1 MTLGD
6 TTISQL
12 ARGAI
17 LGLLL
22 CLTVLAVFVP
32 LNPVMPSPQLDSSWM
47 FAMNQGVARGLVFG
61 KDIVFTFGP
70 YGSIYTELYDPAT
83 DWLMLYGSL
92 FLGLCYAFLLLQLGW
107 GAKAYKLLLYGIFLA
122 CLMDSRDAL
131 LFSYPL
137 ILALVVYR
145 VTLPDGHAFKLRL
158 PKEYERGWTI
168 LFAPLGLL
176 PLIKGSLLPIC
187 GITAMF
193 CFAILWFNGS
203 KTLAWLAAI
212 VPVISSALAWPLSGQ
227 PLLALLDFYM
237 SSRQFISGYTEA
249 MSYPGDIW
257 ECVFYAISSAV
268 IIFTIA
274 RSARGPKSS
283 TGFLCAVYAF
293 FLFIAFK
300 AGFVRHDPW
309 HNVTAGSSL
318 LAAALL
324 LMFVL
329 DEMPSLMPLGMAL
342 LAWAYIGHGTR
353 PSIAADITANLR
365 STFVGSFQGARERW
379 HASGDLR
386 KRYDQHL
393 AAIRIAYPIP
403 QMPGTM
409 DIYSFNQSW
418 LLASDNDWSP
428 RPVTQSYSAY
438 TPALQELNLRHLQGS
453 SAPDN
458 ILFRVEPID
467 GRLASLEDG
476 LSWPTL
482 INNYS
487 LQKLD
492 GASAYLRK
500 MPIATEKNDA
510 EVKKD
515 FQSANHDLGEEV
527 PLPDSSDPLFARME
541 ITPTFLGKVLG
552 ALFKPPEL
560 HITMHLRS
568 GNTANYRV
576 ISTMM
581 QTDFLITPL
590 IRSTEDFALLKAGG
604 NKFLIGNQ
612 VKSFQISA
620 DDDKGLFWNKSY
632 SLQLAILNLA
642 ESTEAENAVLFD
654 QIDDAVAPNHLN
666 LHAEMCEGAIEAVN
680 GTSPHFEIPAV
691 GNALSVRGWMAISG
705 KDGIVPDHVFVTLTD
720 QSGKTFFIKP
730 RSIPRPDIS
739 GHFNQPTMPDPGFTA
754 LVDVASLH
762 GKYTM
767 GLAHTYKGT
776 FGSCEQFKLPI
787 LIAR

>member
-1 MTLGD
+1 MTLGNI
-6 TTISQL
+6 TISRL
-12 ARGAI
+12 IRGAI
-17 LGLLL
+17 VALLL
-22 CLTVLAVFVP
+22 TLTVLAVFVP

-47 FAMNQGVARGLVFG
+47 FAMNQAVARGLVFG
-61 KDIVFTFGP
+61 KDIIFTFGP

-83 DWLMLYGSL
+83 DRLMLYGSL
-92 FLGLCYAFLLLQLGW
+92 FLAFCYAFLLLQLGR
-107 GAKAYKLLLYGIFLA
+107 GEKAYKLLLFGIFLA

-131 LFSYPL
+131 LFSFPL

-145 VTLPDGHAFKLRL
+145 VTLPDDHAIKLRL
-158 PKEYERGWTI
+158 PKEYERGSAI

-187 GITAMF
+187 AITAVF
-193 CFAILWFNGS
+193 CIAILWCSGK
-203 KTLAWLAAI
+203 KTLAWLALI
-212 VPVISSALAWPLSGQ
+212 VPAISSALAWPLSGQ
-227 PLLALLDFYM
+227 PVLALFDFYM

-268 IIFTIA
+268 IIFAIA

-283 TGFLCAVYAF
+283 TLFLCVTYAF
-293 FLFIAFK
+293 FLFISFK

-324 LMFVL
+324 LLFVL
-329 DEMPSLMPLGMAL
+329 DGMPSLLPLGLAL
-342 LAWAYIGHGTR
+342 LTWAYIGHGTR
-353 PSIAADITANLR
+353 PSTAADISANLR
-365 STFVGSFQGARERW
+365 TTFVRSFQGARDRW
-379 HASGDLR
+379 HGNGDLR
-386 KRYDQHL
+386 KGYDGHL
-393 AAIRIAYPIP
+393 AAIRTAYPIP

-438 TPALQELNLRHLQGS
+438 TADLLQLNQRHLQGS
-453 SAPDN
+453 TAPDN

-500 MPIATEKNDA
+500 KAIATEKNDA
-510 EVKKD
+510 DVKEDLQGAK
-515 FQSANHDLGEEV
+515 HDMGEEV
-527 PLPDSSDPLFARME
+527 SLPDTSDPLFARME
-541 ITPTFLGKVLG
+541 ITPTFLGRALG

-560 HITMHLRS
+560 HIATRLRS
-568 GNTANYRV
+568 GDIANYRV

-590 IRSTEDFALLKAGG
+590 IRNTEEFTLLKAGG
-604 NKFLIGNQ
+604 NKYLLGNQ

-620 DDDKGLFWNKSY
+620 DDGKGLFWNKSY
-632 SLQLAILNLA
+632 SLHLAKLNLA
-642 ESTEAENAVLFD
+642 ENTDAENSVLFD

-680 GTSPHFEIPAV
+680 GTSPHFEIPPV

-705 KDGIVPDHVFVTLTD
+705 KDGIVPDHVFMTLTD
-720 QSGKTFFIKP
+720 QSGKTLYVRP
-730 RSIPRPDIS
+730 RSTPRADIR

-754 LVDVASLH
+754 LVDVSSLR
-762 GKYTM
+762 GKYTL
-767 GLAHTYKGT
+767 GLARTYKGT
-776 FGSCEQFKLPI
+776 FGACEQFKLPI